1 MDRSIIDPPR
11 FAARLK
17 EGGIASEHAEA
28 IAKAIGE
35 ELAHARPR
43 AHDDPERR
51 GTLIGEVRVLKW
63 AVGLAFVLLAS
74 AFYAMYEF
82 QYMTFQK
89 ASLAVANQAAARER
103 TEAVRETISTLDENT
118 GRWLA
123 SLTARTDDR
132 FEAVDQRFEAV
143 DQRFE
148 AVDHRFDHVDQRF
161 DTIEALLRELLR
173 SRRGENEGP
182 SPG

>member
-11 FAARLK
+11 LAARLR
-17 EGGIASEHAEA
+17 EGGIGSEHAEA
-28 IAKAIGE
+28 IAKAFGE
-35 ELAHARPR
+35 ELGSDAGRDSR
-43 AHDDPERR
+43 ALDDPERR

-82 QYMTFQK
+82 QYMTFEK

-103 TEAVRETISTLDENT
+103 VEAVKETISTLDENT
-118 GRWLA
+118 GGRIA
-123 SLTARTDDR
+123 SLVARADERFEAVDRR
-132 FEAVDQRFEAV
+132 FEAVDQ
-143 DQRFE
+143 
-148 AVDHRFDHVDQRF
+148 RFDHVDQRF
-161 DTIEALLRELLR
+161 DTVEALLRELLQT
-173 SRRGENEGP
+173 RRGGREGP